1 VDCGRALA
9 AYMEAKTGNR
19 QGRRVGFP
27 RYKRKGRRHDSFRLR
42 NKKAEGGSFSIR
54 VGEGSPRSVILPGI
68 GTLRVHDDTRRLRRL
83 LRPVEQLDPIIGEP
97 VVSPRARILFATVR
111 RHGSRWYVCLERLR
125 RRSRTLSRAK
135 RGSRNRTKAAR
146 RLAREHA
153 RIANVR
159 GSFLHEVST
168 QLAKTHSRLAIED
181 LAVADLIRDR
191 HRSRAIGDAAW
202 TEFDRRLRYKTA
214 WLGGELVVCDRWF
227 PSTRTCSG
235 CTRVTDRMGLAERT
249 FRCGCGLI
257 MDRDRNAAANLAAWA
272 EHAQARTAKRAA
284 GSPTPLEGKALA
296 ATEVSANHPLRRRNR
311 RSALAGAEDIR
322 EG

>member
-1 VDCGRALA
+1 MDCGRALA
-9 AYMEAKTGNR
+9 AYMEAKTGNC

-83 LRPVEQLDPIIGEP
+83 LRPVEQLDPMIGEP

-111 RHGSRWYVCLERLR
+111 RHGSRWSAAWSGCGAVPVPCRAQSEALATGPRPPGGSPASMPVSPTCEELP
-125 RRSRTLSRAK
+125 SRGLHP
-135 RGSRNRTKAAR
+135 AR
-146 RLAREHA
+146 
-153 RIANVR
+153 
-159 GSFLHEVST
+159 
-168 QLAKTHSRLAIED
+168 QTHSRLAIED

-284 GSPTPLEGKALA
+284 GVTNASGGEGAGRHRGVGKPPPTKEEPTLCA
-296 ATEVSANHPLRRRNR
+296 R
-311 RSALAGAEDIR
+311 RS
-322 EG
+322 

>member
-83 LRPVEQLDPIIGEP
+83 LRPVEQLDPMIGEP

-159 GSFLHEVST
+159 GASFT
-168 QLAKTHSRLAIED
+168 
-181 LAVADLIRDR
+181 
-191 HRSRAIGDAAW
+191 RSPPSSPRP
-202 TEFDRRLRYKTA
+202 TA
-214 WLGGELVVCDRWF
+214 GW
-227 PSTRTCSG
+227 PSKISLSQTSS
-235 CTRVTDRMGLAERT
+235 VTATVPVPSAMPPGRSLT
-249 FRCGCGLI
+249 
-257 MDRDRNAAANLAAWA
+257 
-272 EHAQARTAKRAA
+272 A
-284 GSPTPLEGKALA
+284 GS
-296 ATEVSANHPLRRRNR
+296 ATRRPGWVA
-311 RSALAGAEDIR
+311 S
-322 EG
+322 